1 MPTNSLEAGVVVE
14 TLLVLAVLLPAA
26 AGWVYVKSSESVLRT
41 YLRQGRK
48 EVKWSGEAEGLR
60 CLVTV

>member
-1 MPTNSLEAGVVVE
+1 MIVPTNSLEAGVVVE

-41 YLRQGRK
+41 YLRQGK
-48 EVKWSGEAEGLR
+48 EGGE
-60 CLVTV
+60 VVW

>member
-48 EVKWSGEAEGLR
+48 EVKWYGEAEGLR